1 MKKILAI
8 TGIRSEYDILYP
20 VLNELRNREAFEV
33 GVAVCGVGVGVGVI
47 GRVGVGTGVFGGTPG
62 CTHIRTLN

>member
-1 MKKILAI
+1 MVNPLNPDNI
-8 TGIRSEYDILYP
+8 TP
-20 VLNELRNREAFEV
+20 LNLTGLGGQLTVGV